1 MKRHLKPSGLCR
13 SERVFSA
20 PTFVAVLLSG
30 LLASVFSPLAIA
42 RVDMRNANYTENWI
56 DIPNLFS
63 RNYNSRCIRTDMFG
77 MGWGTDFDTHLEVR
91 ENTLVRVSSTCGR
104 ESEFGLSPD
113 SVALLAQKGV
123 KLREVLLKGPR
134 MPLEFPAADLS
145 KIGGTELTF
154 VPVNR
159 NYDSADVLTLTTEG
173 FFIKSR
179 MDGDQEF
186 DLEGRL
192 TKSYTVL
199 LMRDDEFRPSGGFTV
214 KWNEKQIDTITFP
227 GLRAVLHFSHPSPNQ
242 IVLDAT
248 IEMKKFKA
256 TYQMNA
262 NGDVESVTNAW
273 GNTFHYDYDRLHNI
287 TSIIYPDKT
296 TILIVYDNEHDWVR
310 MFKDRDD
317 CIENY
322 DYMDNPAHPKD
333 DYSSEVTKTCN
344 GVVVAH
350 KVWHF
355 LEATNRQGMAHLSQL
370 EYITEEKGAVTHEIN
385 KYDDTGRLIDTST
398 TDNSTRIPYEDRREA
413 YFDEDHRLYPDSVIY
428 LRIDDKRIAVL
439 AKNDSLLMGVLAP
452 PDDVPSLNCEKTSNK
467 PGAARCSDFKKVV
480 EVFALTTTDRL
491 RFSEVDGIAVENG
504 QLVGVKDGGVMYSI
518 HRDIKTGEMSI
529 SGGKIQALT
538 TISDLSH
545 QLSSAEFQ
553 KISDMLKF
561 GGRHLVVATLMSRE
575 SRPNQ

>member
-1 MKRHLKPSGLCR
+1 MKRHLTLSRLRP
-13 SERVFSA
+13 SERVVYVR
-20 PTFVAVLLSG
+20 TFVAVLLSG
-30 LLASVFSPLAIA
+30 VLATLFSPLAIA
-42 RVDMRNANYTENWI
+42 KVDMRNANYTENWI

-63 RNYNSRCIRTDMFG
+63 RNYNSRCIRSDMFG

-104 ESEFGLSPD
+104 ESAFGLSPD
-113 SVALLAQKGV
+113 SLALLAQKGV
-123 KLREVLLKGPR
+123 QLRELLLKGPK
-134 MPLEFPAADLS
+134 MAVEFPAADLS
-145 KIGGTELTF
+145 KIGGTSLTF
-154 VPVNR
+154 VPVDR
-159 NYDSADVLTLTTEG
+159 NYDSADVLTLSTEG

-179 MDGDQEF
+179 MDGDQQF
-186 DLEGRL
+186 DLAGRL

-199 LMRDDEFRPSGGFTV
+199 LMRDEEFRPSGGFTV
-214 KWNEKQIDTITFP
+214 KWNGKQIDTITFP
-227 GLRAVLHFSHPSPNQ
+227 GLRAVLQFSRPGPNQ
-242 IVLDAT
+242 IVLNAT

-322 DYMDNPAHPKD
+322 DYTDNPAHPKD

-385 KYDDTGRLIDTST
+385 KYDDTGRLINTSEI
-398 TDNSTRIPYEDRREA
+398 DNSTQIPYADRREA
-413 YFDEDHRLYPDSVIY
+413 YFDEDHRLYADSVIY

-439 AKNDSLLMGVLAP
+439 AKTDSLLMAVLAP
-452 PDDVPSLNCEKTSNK
+452 PSDVPSLNCEKTSNK
-467 PGAARCSDFKKVV
+467 PGAARCGDFKKVV
-480 EVFALTTTDRL
+480 EVFALTSFDRL

-504 QLVGVKDGGVMYSI
+504 QLVGVKEDGVVYTI
-518 HRDIKTGEMSI
+518 HRDIKTGEVSI
-529 SGGKIQALT
+529 SGGTIKTLT
-538 TISDLSH
+538 TIGDLSH
-545 QLSSAEFQ
+545 QLSGAEFR
-553 KISDMLKF
+553 KISDMLRF
-561 GGRHLVVATLMSRE
+561 GGRHLVVATLMSGE
-575 SRPNQ
+575 GRPY